1 MVRSCLFPLVY
12 LTLSLASPVWAQPA
26 PSSSGYPT
34 RSTTENLALKR
45 YVVAGDR
52 AYIVGTQDGGFP
64 GMGFHIKGHMNG
76 VWSHPLKLLDSYEFL
91 LGGVALP
98 AVQKFTSAPGFVRL
112 DYPVTEATSG
122 LQISRTEFSP
132 DGLPV
137 ALIGLEI
144 QNTTA
149 QPVSTTLTFQPTSEI
164 LPAYPWSGTTP
175 YTSDQLDQKDNV
187 SFDPLISG
195 LSFSE
200 PGKPWYALVAG
211 RATNRGSQ
219 DIVRFVGADLSSN
232 TANLGKKASGRL
244 NWQLAV
250 APQSAVKLW
259 LAVAGTHLAKYEAY
273 IALYLGLANPDRL
286 LAEKLDQRLDV
297 LPLSNASIP
306 DATVQAAYD
315 WAKLNLADM
324 RRKVF
329 GAQIRDTQEG
339 MAYPSPLAY
348 FFLLSGIGA
357 GYPDYPWFFG
367 TDGCYTTFP
376 LVAVGQW
383 EAAEDHLRTIRE
395 VSRAVNGSTGK
406 VLHEIVTT
414 GDIYFGTNAQPGDT
428 NETAEFATAVAT
440 LWRWSGDNAFRDEN
454 YQFIKDGLNYITTQ
468 LVSNGDGWPEGAGMV
483 ESTGLGAKKLD
494 VAVYTIRALR
504 DLAEMAR
511 TKGDLATFNWAEG
524 RAQALAAKFED
535 DWWDPSQDLYA
546 DSLALNFKVPTDPK
560 AALGPQPINQ
570 LQQLYWINATPMETN
585 IARPD
590 HAATAFTTLESSI
603 FTGTTGFYQQG
614 HDPNRGINGSR
625 QASALNTSV
634 MAVAEANYG
643 RMSESL
649 RYVTFIASELDTEQ
663 PGALPELFDS
673 PDYVYFEDFTTRAM
687 VMQAWSSYGIEWP
700 VIYHF
705 LGFRPDIPE
714 REIRVVPE
722 LPPGWPTLSVDNLR
736 VGAGTMSAS
745 ATHDGTHYTTQASA
759 PSGFRLQLG
768 YALPPDSII
777 TSVTL
782 NGRNS
787 AYEVRDTHRGRE
799 VIVTTNSGPGLRLD
813 VTTQ

>member
-1 MVRSCLFPLVY
+1 MLCRRLFPLVY
-12 LTLSLASPVWAQPA
+12 LTLSLIVPAWAQTTPPA
-26 PSSSGYPT
+26 SGYPT

-45 YVVAGDR
+45 YVVTGDR

-64 GMGFHIKGHMNG
+64 AIGWHIKGHMGG
-76 VWSHPLKLLDSYEFL
+76 VWSHPIKLLDSYRFL
-91 LGGVALP
+91 LGGTALP

-112 DYPVTEATSG
+112 DYPVSGVTSG

-149 QPVSTTLTFQPTSEI
+149 QPASTTLAFQPTSEI
-164 LPAYPWSGTTP
+164 LPAYPWSDTTL
-175 YTSDQLDQKDNV
+175 TSDQLDQKDNV

-211 RATNRGSQ
+211 RVTDRGPQ
-219 DIVRFVGADLSSN
+219 DVIRFVGANLSSN
-232 TANLGKKASGRL
+232 TADLGKKASGQL
-244 NWQLAV
+244 GWQLTI
-250 APQSAVKLW
+250 APNSTVKLW
-259 LAVAGTHLAKYEAY
+259 LAVAGTHLDKYEAY
-273 IALYLGLANPDRL
+273 AALFLGLGNPDGL
-286 LAEKLDQRLDV
+286 LAAKLGRRLAL

-324 RRKVF
+324 RRNVF
-329 GAQIRDTQEG
+329 GAQIRDTNEG
-339 MAYPSPLAY
+339 KQYPSPLAY

-367 TDGCYTTFP
+367 TDGSYTTFP

-395 VSRAVNGSTGK
+395 VSRAVNGATGK

-440 LWRWSGDNAFRDEN
+440 VWRWSGDNAFRDEN
-454 YQFIKDGLNYITTQ
+454 YEFIKDGLNYITTQ

-483 ESTGLGAKKLD
+483 EAAGLGAKKLD

-504 DLAEMAR
+504 DLAQMAR
-511 TKGDLATFNWAEG
+511 NKGDLATFNWAAGQAE
-524 RAQALAAKFED
+524 ALAAKFD
-535 DWWDPSQDLYA
+535 HDWWDPSQNLYA
-546 DSLALNFKVPTDPK
+546 DSLALNHAVPTDPS
-560 AALGPQPINQ
+560 ATLGTQPITQ
-570 LQQLYWINATPMETN
+570 LQQLYWINATPMETG
-585 IARPD
+585 IAPPD
-590 HAATAFTTLESSI
+590 HAATAFPTLEGPI
-603 FTGTTGFYQQG
+603 FTGDTGFYQQG
-614 HDPNRGINGSR
+614 QDPDRGIKGSR

-673 PDYVYFEDFTTRAM
+673 PDYAYFQDFTARAM

-705 LGFRPDIPE
+705 LGVRPDVPN
-714 REIRVVPE
+714 REILVVPE
-722 LPPGWPTLSVDNLR
+722 LPPEWPALSADNIR

-745 ATHDGTHYTTQASA
+745 ATQNGTHYTTQAST
-759 PSGFRLQLG
+759 PRGFQLKIG
-768 YALPPDSII
+768 YALPPASVI

-782 NGRNS
+782 NGSPS

-799 VIVTTNSGPGLRLD
+799 VIVTTNSGQGTRLD
-813 VTTQ
+813 ITSQ

>member
-1 MVRSCLFPLVY
+1 MLCRSLFPLVY
-12 LTLSLASPVWAQPA
+12 LTLSLASPVCAQTTP
-26 PSSSGYPT
+26 PSAGYPS
-34 RSTTENLALKR
+34 RSTAENLALKR
-45 YVVAGDR
+45 YVVPGDR
-52 AYIVGTQDGGFP
+52 AYIVGCQDGTFP
-64 GMGFHIKGHMNG
+64 SIGWHIKGHMNG
-76 VWSHPLKLLDSYEFL
+76 VWSHPLKLLDSYQFL
-91 LGGVALP
+91 LGGSALP
-98 AVQKFTSAPGFVRL
+98 AVQTFTSAPGFVRL
-112 DYPVTEATSG
+112 DYPVTSATSG
-122 LQISRTEFSP
+122 LQITRIEFSP
-132 DGLPV
+132 DGWPV
-137 ALIGLEI
+137 ALVGLEI
-144 QNTTA
+144 RNPATQT
-149 QPVSTTLTFQPTSEI
+149 VSTTFTFQPTSEI

-175 YTSDQLDQKDNV
+175 TSDQLDQKDNV

-200 PGKPWYALVAG
+200 PGQPWYALVAG
-211 RATNRGSQ
+211 RSTDRGPR
-219 DIVRFVGADLSSN
+219 DVVRFLGADLSSN
-232 TANLGKKASGRL
+232 TAALGKKASGHL
-244 NWQLAV
+244 NWQLAI
-250 APQSAVKLW
+250 APNSTVNLW
-259 LAVAGTHLAKYEAY
+259 LAVAGTHLTKYEAY
-273 IALYLGLANPDRL
+273 IALFVGLGDPDRL
-286 LAEKLDQRLDV
+286 LAEKLSRRLGV
-297 LPLSNASIP
+297 LAQSAAAIP

-324 RRKVF
+324 RRKVL
-329 GAQIRDTQEG
+329 GAEIRDTQEG
-339 MAYPSPLAY
+339 TAYPPPLAY
-348 FFLLSGIGA
+348 FSLLSGIGA

-367 TDGCYTTFP
+367 TDGSYTTFP

-395 VSRAVNGSTGK
+395 VSRAVNGTTGK

-483 ESTGLGAKKLD
+483 ESAGMGATKLD

-504 DLAEMAR
+504 DLAQMAR
-511 TKGDLATFNWAEG
+511 NKGDLTTFHWAAG
-524 RAQALAAKFED
+524 QAQTLAAKFD
-535 DWWDPSQDLYA
+535 PDWWDSSQNLYA
-546 DSLALNFKVPTDPK
+546 DSLALNHPVATDPS
-560 AALGPQPINQ
+560 AALGTQPITQ
-570 LQQLYWINATPMETN
+570 LQQLYWIDATPMETS

-590 HAATAFTTLESSI
+590 RATTAFPTLEGPI

-614 HDPNRGINGSR
+614 RDLTRAINGSR
-625 QASALNTSV
+625 QASALNTAV

-673 PDYVYFEDFTTRAM
+673 PDYTYFQDFTGRAM

-700 VIYHF
+700 VVYHF
-705 LGFRPDIPE
+705 LGVRPDIPDHV
-714 REIRVVPE
+714 ISVVPE
-722 LPPGWPTLSVDNLR
+722 LPPEWPSLSVDNIR
-736 VGAGTMSAS
+736 IGGGSMRAS
-745 ATHDGTHYTTQASA
+745 ATHNGTQYTTEVAT
-759 PSGFRLQLG
+759 PRGFQLKIG
-768 YALPPDSII
+768 YALAPNSVV

-782 NGRNS
+782 NGHPS
-787 AYEVRDTHRGRE
+787 AYEVCDTHRGRE
-799 VIVTTNSGPGLRLD
+799 VIVTTNSGPDARLD